1 MLGASCMTEEREHAG
16 VGLSDVEVVVPRVAT
31 AAVLVLRLRR
41 VPPAP
46 LVVARQAQA
55 AAALGVVEV
64 RQLVEPAS
72 RRDRSRVRGE
82 AGRELVME

>member
-1 MLGASCMTEEREHAG
+1 MTEEREHAD

-31 AAVLVLRLRR
+31 ATVLVLRLRR

-55 AAALGVVEV
+55 A
-64 RQLVEPAS
+64 S

-82 AGRELVME
+82 AGSS